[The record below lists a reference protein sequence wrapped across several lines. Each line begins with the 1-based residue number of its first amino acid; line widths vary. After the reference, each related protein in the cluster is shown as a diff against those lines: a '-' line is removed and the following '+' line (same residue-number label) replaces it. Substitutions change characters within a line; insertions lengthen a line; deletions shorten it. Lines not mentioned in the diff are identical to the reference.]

1 MDSLAQL
8 KEIHLPD
15 QVHNYPL
22 APGWWILAFI
32 VTALIIFF
40 IVKWVKSYRLA
51 KAKRQA
57 IKLLSNIDDNEENQN
72 NEIMGLLKWAAL
84 QYFSRDKIAPLFG
97 SQLQLFLKNSLP
109 DKLQNKFIELSESA
123 FEHRYQIDEL
133 SLQDQTLKKAALLW
147 LQNALPPQKVLTEK
161 VLTEKVLTEKVVTK
175 TQQAS
180 DEMTTKTIDKD
191 LRNDLKSEAAK

>member
-1 MDSLAQL
+1 MDPLAQL

-32 VTALIIFF
+32 VISVTIFLL
-40 IVKWVKSYRLA
+40 VKWLKAYRLA

-84 QYFSRDKIAPLFG
+84 QYFARDKIAPLFG
-97 SQLQLFLKNSLP
+97 SQLQQFLKDSLP
-109 DKLQNKFIELSESA
+109 EKFQNKFIDLSQSA

-133 SLQDQTLKKAALLW
+133 SLQDQTLKKAAMLW
-147 LQNALPPQKVLTEK
+147 LQNALPPKKLGSEK
-161 VLTEKVLTEKVVTK
+161 QQNVEMMKTNTLEKDQPSNLV
-175 TQQAS
+175 
-180 DEMTTKTIDKD
+180 
-191 LRNDLKSEAAK
+191 SEVAK